1 MARYNY
7 DRLSAQDASFLVFEN
22 EHVHMH
28 VAATQ
33 IFDAKPLRTAEGG
46 VDIEALK
53 NAHRSMLH
61 RVPRYRQ
68 KLRWIPFLN
77 HPVWVDDRQFNLDY
91 HIRHTSL
98 PQPGDERQLKHLSA
112 RVMAQ
117 QLDRERPLWE
127 TWVVEGLEGDRF
139 AIITKIHHCMID
151 GASGVDLSY
160 ILLSTDPDYEIPDEV
175 PTYIPRPE
183 PSAQTLIRDEL
194 LRRATMPIRAV
205 QDLQNFIEEAQ
216 DVREEIQTR
225 VSAIGELMG
234 ATLRPASPTPFNGD
248 LGPHRRFDW
257 LRMDLEDVKAVRR
270 KLGCTL
276 NDVVLATVAGAVR
289 RFLQQRQVDPAV
301 IDFRV
306 SAPVSVR
313 REEDRGKMGN
323 HVSSWI
329 VPLPVDEE
337 DPIERVKAIYTRTQ
351 ELKRS
356 RQALGVEMM
365 MGAADFIGTT
375 LLSLGARASSGP
387 INSIVTN
394 VPGPQVPLYMLGAR
408 LEAIYPQ
415 VPLLHEMGLGIALM
429 SYDGK
434 LCWGFNGDYE
444 MMPDMK
450 DLVAQVLETFEELQE
465 AVGMRVV
472 DSGQDPILQRE
483 AERERL
489 ESADPAPS
497 GGA

>member
-1 MARYNY
+1 MSRYNY
-7 DRLSAQDASFLVFEN
+7 ERLSAQDTSFLIFEN

-33 IFDAKPLRTAEGG
+33 IFDAQPLRTAQGG

-53 NAHRSMLH
+53 NAIQAVLH

-68 KLRWIPFLN
+68 KLKWIPFLN
-77 HPVWVDDRQFNLDY
+77 YPVWVDDRQFNLDY

-139 AIITKIHHCMID
+139 AMITKIHHCMID

-160 ILLSTDPDYEIPDEV
+160 ILLSTEPNYQIPDEV

-183 PSAQTLIRDEL
+183 PSSQILLRDEL
-194 LRRATMPIRAV
+194 LRRATMPVRAV
-205 QDLQNFIEEAQ
+205 QDLRNFVDEAQ
-216 DVREEIQTR
+216 DIGEEIRTR
-225 VSAIGELMG
+225 VSALGELMG
-234 ATLRPASPTPFNGD
+234 ATLNPASETPLNGD

-257 LRMDLEDVKAVRR
+257 LKMDLEDVRAVRR
-270 KLGCTL
+270 KLGCSL
-276 NDVVLATVAGAVR
+276 NDVILATVAGAVR
-289 RFLQQRQVDPAV
+289 RFLEKRQVDPAV

-313 REEDRGKMGN
+313 REEDRGKLGN

-329 VPLPVDEE
+329 VPLPVDEA
-337 DPIERVKAIYTRTQ
+337 DPVERVKAVYTRTQ
-351 ELKRS
+351 ELKQS
-356 RQALGVEMM
+356 RQALGVEMI

-375 LLSLGARASSGP
+375 LLSLGARATSGP
-387 INSIVTN
+387 INTIVTN

-408 LEAIYPQ
+408 LEAMYPQ
-415 VPLLHEMGLGIALM
+415 VPLLQHMGLGIALM
-429 SYDGK
+429 SYDGN

-450 DLVAQVLETFEELQE
+450 DLVAHVEEDFAELQA
-465 AVGMRVV
+465 AVGLRVV
-472 DSGQDPILQRE
+472 ASDEQPILPEEQ
-483 AERERL
+483 APNDGQ
-489 ESADPAPS
+489 SIDPVPS
-497 GGA
+497 GRG